1 MTTTAP
7 VSHIEEALKLEAD
20 APIDLFTVTLRGGTI
35 IRFRNGASVTWQG
48 HLYEGL
54 ACEMSGEGLSADDE
68 KNRPALTVLNPDK
81 IFGSFAAEGL
91 LDMAIVV
98 RRRVMQQHLLA
109 DTGLSQQRIWLL
121 GRITLVT
128 SQVIRVELRS
138 PIDMPAWKTP
148 NSFYMPPEYPFVV
161 L

>member
-20 APIDLFTVTLRGGTI
+20 AAIDLFTITLRGGTI
-35 IRFRNGASVTWQG
+35 LRFRNGPSITWQG

-54 ACEMSGEGLSADDE
+54 ASELSGEGLSAEDE
-68 KNRPALTVLNPDK
+68 KNRPTLTVLNPEK
-81 IFGSFAAEGL
+81 LFGSFAAEGL
-91 LDMAIVV
+91 LDLALVV
-98 RRRVMQQHLLA
+98 RRRVMQRHLL
-109 DTGLSQQRIWLL
+109 DDVGLSQQRIWIL
-121 GRITLVT
+121 GRIVLVN

-138 PIDMPAWKTP
+138 PLDMPAWKTP

-161 L
+161 I